1 MLMCHIKRE
10 CDHPYLKYN
19 KEVVPRQMELLSCY
33 KGLLSAVFKNVV
45 INMFV
50 WFSGC
55 SSIIWIT
62 RGRKVRLSFMPPT
75 SCRGSLWT
83 TVKRWDTTYY
93 LQNLPNSWPLIDKLL
108 PVSIHKDS
116 DFILCCSLSESQGV
130 SCQRR
135 PVGRCVNVPRSP
147 VFTVYLCIT
156 VGWLELLVT
165 RMQTKTHIFSLI
177 QFIAIVKLFAHVF
190 FVVILFLF
198 DYLLQKRDNSI

>member
-1 MLMCHIKRE
+1 MTYKWLSLTLGVHVNIAKQWVLPFLFIHISICLFTYLGQGALTTYRMIMLMCHIKRE

-83 TVKRWDTTYY
+83 TVKRWDTAYY
-93 LQNLPNSWPLIDKLL
+93 LQNLPNSWPLIAKLL
-108 PVSIHKDS
+108 PVSIHRDS
-116 DFILCCSLSESQGV
+116 DLILCCWCCVPFQSHKVSVVKEDQLEGV
-130 SCQRR
+130 
-135 PVGRCVNVPRSP
+135 
-147 VFTVYLCIT
+147 
-156 VGWLELLVT
+156 
-165 RMQTKTHIFSLI
+165 
-177 QFIAIVKLFAHVF
+177 
-190 FVVILFLF
+190 
-198 DYLLQKRDNSI
+198 